1 MNNVRWFAWIA
12 FASLSLAILEGGS
25 SSPTTTAQVVV
36 TVGHHYGAQ
45 APSVKLEDLTVVSQ
59 RGETLPVTTLSP
71 LRGERAGLELFLL
84 VDNCSNCE
92 VGSKFDELQ
101 RFIKTQPPST
111 AIGVAYI
118 QDGKLHVAENPTGD
132 HERALKALNAPTGSK
147 PSDPFNA
154 LTELIKSWPHN
165 SLRHVVLMISNG
177 IDVTAAD
184 QMADPSAE
192 GAIEAAERA
201 NVIVYAIYHPSAD
214 YLKSTFAAT
223 HFGQVQLAHVA
234 DESGGEAYFLGT
246 DPLPSLAPFLADM
259 SDHLANQYLVQF
271 AIEPAESGGALQPVS
286 VRAKEADLELMVP
299 YKVWIPGAARGTDRK
314 ASQGKRP

>member
-12 FASLSLAILEGGS
+12 FASLSLLVLEGS
-25 SSPTTTAQVVV
+25 SPSPTTTAQVLV
-36 TVGHHYGAQ
+36 TVGHHYGTE
-45 APSVKLEDLTVVSQ
+45 APILKLDDLTVMSQ
-59 RGETLPVTTLSP
+59 RGETLPVTALIP
-71 LRGERAGLELFLL
+71 LRGDRAALELFLL

-101 RFIKTQPPST
+101 RFINAQLPST
-111 AIGVAYI
+111 GIGVAYI
-118 QDGKLHVAENPTGD
+118 QDGKLHVAENPTHD
-132 HERALKALNAPTGSK
+132 HERAVKALSAPTGSK

-154 LTELIKSWPHN
+154 LAELIKSWPR
-165 SLRHVVLMISNG
+165 SSARHVVLMISNG
-177 IDVTAAD
+177 INVTAAD
-184 QMADPSAE
+184 QIADPSAE

-214 YLKSTFAAT
+214 YLKSTYAVT

-259 SDHLANQYLVQF
+259 SDHLANQYVVQF
-271 AIEPAESGGALQPVS
+271 AVEPAESGGALQAVT
-286 VRAKEADLELMVP
+286 VRSKAPDLELMAP
-299 YKVWIPGAARGTDRK
+299 YKVWIPGAPSSMDGK
-314 ASQGKRP
+314 ASRGNRP

>member
-1 MNNVRWFAWIA
+1 MENVRWFAWIA
-12 FASLSLAILEGGS
+12 FAGLSLTLLEGS
-25 SSPTTTAQVVV
+25 SSSTTTAQVVV

-45 APSVKLEDLTVVSQ
+45 APAVKIDDLMVRSQ
-59 RGETLPVTTLSP
+59 RGETLAVTTVLP
-71 LRGERAGLELFLL
+71 LRADRAGLELFLL

-101 RFIKTQPPST
+101 RFISSQPPST

-118 QDGKLHVAENPTGD
+118 QDGKLQVAETPTQD
-132 HERALKALNAPTGSK
+132 RERAVKALSAPSGSK
-147 PSDPFNA
+147 PSNPFDA

-165 SLRHVVLMISNG
+165 SARHVVLMISNG
-177 IDVTAAD
+177 IDVKAVN
-184 QMADPSAE
+184 QMEDPSAE
-192 GAIEAAERA
+192 AAIEAAQRA
-201 NVIVYAIYHPSAD
+201 GVIIYAIYHPSAD
-214 YLKSTFAAT
+214 YLKGTYGAT

-234 DESGGEAYFLGT
+234 DESGGEAYFLGV

-271 AIEPAESGGALQPVS
+271 VTEPAEPAGSLQVIS
-286 VRAKEADLELMVP
+286 VRSKVSDLELMVP
-299 YKVWIPGAARGTDRK
+299 YKVWIPGAARNPDRK